1 MEAQIQTEC
10 LVESVNHTSFTV
22 TDLDRVLSFLCDGL
36 GLRLLDLSPR
46 DPKTM
51 QLIVGVKGVENV
63 TAFVQAP
70 GHRIELI
77 KYSKPDDLQIH
88 VIRPC
93 DTGSSHLAFNVKD
106 IDATVARAA
115 EYQFAPVNDPLPVS
129 AGPNVG
135 FFCAYLRD
143 PHGLTFEVIGPRLK

>member
-1 MEAQIQTEC
+1 MNSETLTES
-10 LVESVNHTSFTV
+10 LVDSINHTSFTV
-22 TDLDRVLSFLCDGL
+22 TDLDRVLGFLCDGL
-36 GLRLLDLSPR
+36 GLRLLDRSPR

-51 QLIVGVKGVENV
+51 QLIVGVKGVENE

-77 KYSKPDDLQIH
+77 RYFKPDDLKIY
-88 VIRPC
+88 VLRPC

-115 EYQFAPVNDPLPVS
+115 EYRFKTVHEPLPVS

-143 PHGLTFEVIGPRLK
+143 PDGLTFEVIGPRLK